1 MYQVTENP
9 GAIQFAISSEMP
21 LVDRVVAQSKEFLV
35 LHGTTHHTEFAV
47 VMRELLI
54 NAIEHGNRGDRVRLV
69 NCTVAHLGGPRWQI
83 SVVDEGQGF
92 DHANHPVAMP
102 QDGQQERSRGLALVH
117 AFTDQV
123 EHHGCG
129 NHVDAFMTIISP
141 TTFQVTH
148 DGEWTKVAPSGDLTA
163 SCAEDLRQR
172 LLGVAEGGARKV
184 RFDLVRVQDLDSVS
198 LSVLIAFAGLLRQG
212 GDYQIEMVGCSVDLA
227 NLFRLTRVD
236 QDFRI
241 AVRAAE

>member
-9 GAIQFAISSEMP
+9 GAIQFSFSSEMA
-21 LVDRVVAQSKEFLV
+21 LVDRVVAHSKDFLV
-35 LHGTTHHTEFAV
+35 QHGTTHHTEFAV

-54 NAIEHGNRGDRVRLV
+54 NAIEHGNRGDRARLV
-69 NCTVAHLGGPRWQI
+69 QCTVAHLGGPRWQI

-92 DHANHPVAMP
+92 DHASQPVAMP

-129 NHVDAFMTIISP
+129 NHVDAFMTILSP

-148 DGEWTKVAPSGDLTA
+148 DGEWTLVVPSGDLTA
-163 SCAEDLRQR
+163 ACAEDLRQR
-172 LLGVAEGGARKV
+172 LLGVAAGGARKV
-184 RFDLVRVQDLDSVS
+184 RFDLGRVQDLDSVS
-198 LSVLIAFAGLLRQG
+198 LSVLIAFAGLLRQA
-212 GDYQIEMVGCSVDLA
+212 GDYQIEMARCSPDLA
-227 NLFRLTRVD
+227 NLFHLTRVD